1 MYTVQEVGE
10 YLQRNMKNSKLFGVA
25 PSSQITTVA
34 EYTFLKQPVVGQ
46 LWAMCAW
53 CCVKNL
59 SNDMLPGG

>member
-1 MYTVQEVGE
+1 MLKSVQLVCISNFHRTSSNVHIQEVSE

-46 LWAMCAW
+46 L
-53 CCVKNL
+53 
-59 SNDMLPGG
+59 